1 MTESSKERVK
11 FWRSRHLPQ
20 VELLHAFYV
29 KQSFSRHFH
38 EGFALGAVEQGAL
51 RFSYRG
57 ECLTAFP
64 GCVNLV
70 IPGEAHDGEAAGE
83 DGWTYRMFYL
93 DNSLMERVVFELS
106 GKENRLPFI
115 AAGVLEDAALAR
127 AISNLHRQL
136 ESEELSLLEQ
146 ESQLLTLLTTF
157 VARYGEKRRQ
167 QTWSADTRA
176 VALVKDYL
184 EAMYVRNVS
193 LEELSRLCGLSSFHM
208 LRQFRAAVGVPPHA
222 YLKQVRVRQAQLFLR
237 QGLPLAY
244 VAQETGFADQGHFS
258 RQFKQI
264 TGVSP
269 KQYSKNVQEK
279 SSLRATMKYERR

>member
-1 MTESSKERVK
+1 
-11 FWRSRHLPQ
+11 LPQ
-20 VELLHAFYV
+20 VELLHASYV

-57 ECLTAFP
+57 ERLTASP

-93 DNSLMERVVFELS
+93 DNSLMERAVFELS
-106 GKENRLPFI
+106 GKEKRLPFI
-115 AAGVLEDAALAR
+115 AAGVLEDDALAR
-127 AISNLHRQL
+127 AICSLHCQL
-136 ESEELSLLEQ
+136 ESDELPLLEQ
-146 ESQLLTLLTTF
+146 ESRLLALLTTF
-157 VARYGEKRRQ
+157 VARYGENRRQ
-167 QTWSADTRA
+167 QTWSTDPKA
-176 VALVKDYL
+176 VSLVKDYL
-184 EAMYVRNVS
+184 EAMYARNVS

-208 LRQFRAAVGVPPHA
+208 LRQFRAAIGVPPHA
-222 YLKQVRVRQAQLFLR
+222 YLKQVRVRQAKTLLQR
-237 QGLPLAY
+237 GLPLAY

-258 RQFKQI
+258 KQFKQI
-264 TGVSP
+264 TGISP